1 MDYMI
6 SGNLN
11 TNFMFDKICITI
23 NYEIN
28 SYYHLDLINLYD

>member
-11 TNFMFDKICITI
+11 TNLMSYKICITI
-23 NYEIN
+23 NCEIN